1 MWYELYINKNLDLGI
16 IFDVSL
22 LSKKGNL
29 CNTHF
34 TSSPSLKFKRPRLR
48 TLFFQE
54 FEFFTLTYVEESFKA
69 IPLLTTE
76 QLKTE

>member
-34 TSSPSLKFKRPRLR
+34 TSSPSLKFKRPRLKV
-48 TLFFQE
+48 LFFLE
-54 FEFFTLTYVEESFKA
+54 FESFLLNYVEESFK
-69 IPLLTTE
+69 PSRF
-76 QLKTE
+76 

>member
-34 TSSPSLKFKRPRLR
+34 TVTKF
-48 TLFFQE
+48 
-54 FEFFTLTYVEESFKA
+54 
-69 IPLLTTE
+69 IPYIP
-76 QLKTE
+76 KGNKKCNHR

>member
-34 TSSPSLKFKRPRLR
+34 TVPF
-48 TLFFQE
+48 
-54 FEFFTLTYVEESFKA
+54 
-69 IPLLTTE
+69 ILLYGQKGE
-76 QLKTE
+76 

>member
-1 MWYELYINKNLDLGI
+1 MWYELNINKNLDLGI

-34 TSSPSLKFKRPRLR
+34 TLLL
-48 TLFFQE
+48 LFVGE
-54 FEFFTLTYVEESFKA
+54 F
-69 IPLLTTE
+69 
-76 QLKTE
+76 

>member
-1 MWYELYINKNLDLGI
+1 MDLGI

-34 TSSPSLKFKRPRLR
+34 TSSPSLKFKRPRLKA
-48 TLFFQE
+48 LFFLE
-54 FEFFTLTYVEESFKA
+54 LESLMLTYIEESLKA
-69 IPLLTTE
+69 IPFLTTE
-76 QLKTE
+76 QDENGHFPG